1 MEFCPTCGILLQYE
15 LPHMSRPA
23 RFFCPTC
30 PYVCNLEAKVKIK
43 RRQHLVKKEIE
54 PIFSKDDMKNGPTTE
69 ATCPNCG
76 FGKAVFQQMQI
87 SLLLKYYGDKPFLAT
102 ERFWIKTVEAIVAMH
117 QKT

>member
-30 PYVCNLEAKVKIK
+30 PYVCNIETKVKIK

-87 SLLLKYYGDKPFLAT
+87 RSADEPMSTFYWCLNEKC
-102 ERFWIKTVEAIVAMH
+102 RH
-117 QKT
+117 QWRED

>member
-1 MEFCPTCGILLQYE
+1 MWSRHFWFRLVTASNSRLSSHGQMEFCPTCGILLQYE

-87 SLLLKYYGDKPFLAT
+87 
-102 ERFWIKTVEAIVAMH
+102 RH
-117 QKT
+117 QWRED